1 MAAERKVIPL
11 RSDGSAAPSHARF
24 GPNDAHLNLRIVWGL
39 GRWVSEH
46 HGDAVLARIAA
57 TADIPVDRLDGRS
70 YWVSYDRLEAFIGE
84 CRALMSSDD
93 EFESACTHRMPEAY
107 GPFRFA
113 LWAVSPRL
121 MYTKAGSS
129 MHMVS
134 SICTLDV
141 LEDRENYI
149 RVRYVPQFPES
160 PLMALSRFAQSKA
173 IPTLWGLP
181 KAQLNVLHRDEFGR
195 CEYEVRW
202 RVKLRWIP
210 PFAGSAL
217 GLLLAAAFYFGLV
230 ATGPLLLML
239 LPLLGAAVGHI
250 MDLHTT
256 NRLNRSYGESQNEAL
271 QELAGAAVEAQ
282 REILEMGRRQ
292 QNWLH
297 LVEEQ
302 LAERATGASE
312 VIASMGRQQEDRHD
326 RLRGMSHDLRSPLQ
340 IITSAVDLLRARG
353 HDDEHRALAIEDLEK
368 SATSIRLYLDQLMA
382 TVTGDARLIRHT
394 PQEVD
399 VAALTVLLRRRLKAF
414 VYDQAVRTSVFSTRE
429 APDHIH
435 VDRLVL
441 DRVLDNLLTN
451 AAKYTERGSIL
462 VEVGGTPGYLTIKV
476 SDTGRG
482 IDREKMAAIFV
493 PEGSD
498 AKSRAA
504 RSYGLGLSI
513 VLRLMDEIGGRLE
526 VMSRVGRGTTFWAH
540 FPIKPPDR
548 GATPKSGETGYS
560 ELLERVVTIR
570 RT

>member
-1 MAAERKVIPL
+1 MSAERKVIPL
-11 RSDGSAAPSHARF
+11 RSEAPEVGAHDRY
-24 GPNDAHLNLRIVWGL
+24 GPNAPHLNLRIVWGL
-39 GRWVSEH
+39 GRWVREH
-46 HGDAVLARIAA
+46 HGEDVLSRIAA
-57 TADIPVDRLDGRS
+57 TADIPVEALDGRS
-70 YWVSYDRLEAFIGE
+70 YWVSYDRLETFIAE
-84 CRALMSSDD
+84 CRALMATDD
-93 EFESACTHRMPEAY
+93 EFEAACTYRMPEAY

-113 LWAVSPRL
+113 LWAVSPGL
-121 MYTKAGSS
+121 MYGKAARS

-141 LEDRENYI
+141 LEERENYM

-160 PLMALSRFAQSKA
+160 PLMSLSRFAQTKA

-181 KAQLNVLHRDEFGR
+181 KAQLNVLQRDEFGR
-195 CEYEVRW
+195 SEYEVRW
-202 RVKLRWIP
+202 RVKLRWLP
-210 PFAGSAL
+210 PVAGGLLGAGLSAVIYL
-217 GLLLAAAFYFGLV
+217 GLLSP
-230 ATGPLLLML
+230 GPILLLL
-239 LPLLGAAVGHI
+239 LPLLGGALGHI

-271 QELAGAAVEAQ
+271 QELASAAVEAQ

-292 QNWLH
+292 QSWVH
-297 LVEEQ
+297 VVEEQ
-302 LAERATGASE
+302 LAERTAGLSE
-312 VIASMGRQQEDRHD
+312 AIESLGRQQESRHD

-340 IITSAVDLLRARG
+340 IITSTVDLLRARG
-353 HDDEHRALAIEDLEK
+353 HNDEDRSLAIEDLER
-368 SATSIRLYLDQLMA
+368 SATTLRMHLDQLMA
-382 TVTGDARLIRHT
+382 SVTGDAKLIRHT
-394 PQEVD
+394 PQTVD
-399 VAALTVLLRRRLKAF
+399 VAALTVALRRRLRAF

-429 APDHIH
+429 APDHIT

-441 DRVLDNLLTN
+441 DRVLDNLITN

-462 VEVGGTPGYLTIKV
+462 MEVGGTPGYLTIKV

-482 IDREKMAAIFV
+482 IEREKIEAIFV

-540 FPIKPPDR
+540 FPITPPES
-548 GATPKSGETGYS
+548 GTTPKLGDAAYS